1 MNENN
6 KGPPLSEGVG
16 TSGCVNTSNKI
27 ISDDSMREMIRYLN
41 SSRQIFDEVYNWCKS
56 EYQNSLIKTKV
67 DSLKVFISGGAS
79 RIFSIVFFRHW
90 QELSIFILAHKKRL
104 KYYKWLQW
112 VWRLLTKM
120 EQLSILH

>member
-6 KGPPLSEGVG
+6 KGPPLSERVG

-27 ISDDSMREMIRYLN
+27 ISDDSMTGVKL
-41 SSRQIFDEVYNWCKS
+41 VYNWCKS
-56 EYQNSLIKTKV
+56 EYRNSLIKTKV

-104 KYYKWLQW
+104 KY
-112 VWRLLTKM
+112 
-120 EQLSILH
+120 